1 VSSGTGLIFSYAIG
15 WIFLAGGI
23 LFLLF
28 LDENR
33 LLCGIP
39 YVLMGLLI
47 VGGSHASRRR
57 RRARPGEPERE

>member
-1 VSSGTGLIFSYAIG
+1 VNSGTGLIFSYAIG

-28 LDENR
+28 LDQNR
-33 LLCGIP
+33 LLFGIP
-39 YVLMGLLI
+39 YILMGLLI
-47 VGGSHASRRR
+47 VGGIHASRRR